1 MRPLTTLFLALAI
14 GSSAAAGAL
23 PAKAAKAPAND
34 DCLTCHADKDAKRSN
49 GTSLAV
55 DPKKFGA
62 SIHGQAG
69 VACVDCHTDLATAE
83 LPHKARLKK
92 VDCAACHDKAGAAHP
107 FHPEIARAESGKT
120 KAQVACADCH
130 GSHEI
135 AGTKDPAFRFASA
148 RQADAC
154 GACHKDVKTQFSG
167 SSHGKAFVTGET
179 AGPVCLSCHK
189 NPITSGSGIEPA
201 KLKRAQEALC
211 LSCHVKNKAV
221 SDKVGMSPG
230 FIASYEQSVHG
241 AALLRGDASAPTCV
255 DCHGAHDERRGFD
268 TSSLVNK
275 MRVQRVCAQCHFAEE
290 KHFAA
295 SVHGAALEKGN
306 LEAPACT
313 DCHGEHRILS
323 PKDPRSPVAAV
334 NVSARV
340 CTPCHASLK
349 VTDKWNLP
357 RDRAQTFA
365 DSYHGLASRGGS
377 LEVANCASCHGSHD
391 ILPSSNALSRVNRA
405 NLSTTCGSSGC
416 HPGANERFGTGKV
429 HVAATVKEEPV
440 LYWIA
445 TLYLILIVAVIGGML
460 LHNVLDFVRKARH
473 TLKVRRG
480 EAAEEPVG
488 HGLYLRMSVNER
500 VQHVVLMVS
509 FTLLVITGFMLRFPE
524 AWWVAGIRRLSS
536 RAFDLRSLL
545 HRIAAVVMVGAGI
558 YHVGYVALT
567 ARGRQLLKDIW
578 WRPKDIR
585 DAVTAL
591 KFNAGLSGERAKFD
605 RFSYIEKS
613 EYWAMIWG
621 TIVMAVTGV
630 IMWFDNTFIGLLTK
644 LGYDISRTVHFY
656 EAWLA
661 TLAIIVWHFYYV
673 IFNPDAYPMSAAWL
687 NGFLSEREMEEE
699 HPLELERIRGS
710 QPKSPVE

>member
-1 MRPLTTLFLALAI
+1 MRLPTYLLLALAI
-14 GSSAAAGAL
+14 GCSAAASAL
-23 PAKAAKAPAND
+23 PAKAAKGPAND
-34 DCLTCHADKDAKRSN
+34 DCLTCHADKDAKSSDGR
-49 GTSLAV
+49 SLAV
-55 DPKKFGA
+55 DGKKFTA
-62 SIHGQAG
+62 SVHGQAG
-69 VACVDCHTDLATAE
+69 LSCVDCHADIATAE
-83 LPHKARLKK
+83 LPHKPRLKK

-107 FHPEIARAESGKT
+107 FHPEVARAEAGKAR
-120 KAQVACADCH
+120 AQVACADCH
-130 GSHEI
+130 GSHDI
-135 AGTKDPAFRFASA
+135 AGVKDPAFRFASA
-148 RQADAC
+148 RQAEAC
-154 GACHKDVKTQFSG
+154 GTCHTEIRAQFTG
-167 SSHGKAFVTGET
+167 SQHGKAFATGET
-179 AGPVCLSCHK
+179 AGPICLSCHK
-189 NPITSGSGIEPA
+189 SAVTSGSGIEPA
-201 KLKRAQEALC
+201 ALKRAQEALC

-221 SDKVGMSPG
+221 SEKVGTSPG

-241 AALLRGDASAPTCV
+241 AALLRGNASAPTCV

-290 KHFAA
+290 KHFAG
-295 SVHGAALEKGN
+295 SVHGAALQKGN
-306 LEAPACT
+306 QEAPACT

-323 PKDPRSPVAAV
+323 PKDPRSPVAAA

-377 LEVANCASCHGSHD
+377 LEVANCASCHGAHD
-391 ILPSSNALSRVNRA
+391 ILPSANPLSRVHRA
-405 NLSTTCGSSGC
+405 NLSATCGASGC
-416 HPGANERFGTGKV
+416 HPGANERFGSGKV
-429 HVAATVKEEPV
+429 HVAATVKEDPI
-440 LYWIA
+440 LFWIA
-445 TLYLILIVAVIGGML
+445 TLYVILIVAVIGGML
-460 LHNVLDFVRKARH
+460 LHNLLDFLRKARH
-473 TLKVRRG
+473 QLRLRRG
-480 EAAEEPVG
+480 EITEEPVG
-488 HGLYLRMSVNER
+488 RGLYLRMSVNER
-500 VQHVVLMVS
+500 FQHVVLMVS

-545 HRIAAVVMVGAGI
+545 HRIAAVVMVGAGL
-558 YHVGYVALT
+558 YHLVYVALT
-567 ARGRQLLKDIW
+567 ARGRQLIRDLW
-578 WRPKDIR
+578 WRPRDIR
-585 DAVTAL
+585 DAITAV
-591 KFNAGLSGERAKFD
+591 KFNAGLSRERPLFD

-621 TIVMAVTGV
+621 TLVMAVTGV

-687 NGFLSEREMEEE
+687 SGFLSEREMEEE

-710 QPKSPVE
+710 EPKPALE